1 MRRALALLAILAL
14 VSVASAQAFTVA
26 ARAGLDG
33 VGLEATLEVRAY
45 QALELRIAPV
55 VTARATYRAGAI
67 EATAVAGV
75 AVTWLPPDSVWAVQA
90 QVHYRLLWST
100 SAGARGS
107 PELLLALTG
116 ALW

>member
-14 VSVASAQAFTVA
+14 ASVASAQAFTVA

-45 QALELRIAPV
+45 QALDFRVAPV
-55 VTARATYRAGAI
+55 LTARATYRAGI
-67 EATAVAGV
+67 FEATAVAGI
-75 AVTWLPPDSVWAVQA
+75 AVTWLPPESVWAVQA
-90 QVHYRLLWST
+90 QLHYRMLWATGAS
-100 SAGARGS
+100 ARGS
-107 PELLLALTG
+107 PELLVALTG